1 MGWVDAVLT
10 KVFGPKSAQPPPSF
24 NLAAAISTTIERK
37 NNELILKNDGKL
49 PWADVAAGALGSTL
63 TGIDRTGAAGVK
75 VGQAVAAV
83 PELAMKGWHY
93 AKIAAGVAA
102 HLTSSGTLEPTGL
115 HLGMR
120 SVPRNARCV
129 GLWRGVMKASRIVAM
144 DGFVR
149 SVDLAYLAESAQ
161 EVGARLGLL
170 YNSHRTCDWKMRV
183 SDSPAHVEADIMV
196 QCRPGRSRAMI
207 IAETPAKAI
216 ELQEKIAKQALEQ
229 LSLGGAQYAKEK
241 SVRFTNDGPV
251 RIVSIDVSEEGAY
264 KACDVLIATS
274 ALGAGVDFSD
284 AHFDKVYG
292 VFQAEPAQLEADDI
306 VQLLFRVR
314 RLRKRSTPDG
324 EHLLVAV
331 RKNRTPSVAVGA
343 AAAHWRESDDDES
356 SDDMQRYLDLKAS
369 HRGSRRAGMPTRR
382 LAVAARLR
390 LMSTCALMNV
400 QVTEDQNPSGP
411 KQEKEQRLREIRSVL
426 EAGALEPVDLWSTV
440 LAWRQSR
447 ESLAK
452 LDIEKVASLART
464 SIAAFLAKDPSE
476 LTEGDVAWM
485 WDSFYSIPL
494 TAVVTLV
501 LKHGA
506 DVAEIVPT
514 AERLKVSKVVALF
527 KKLFG
532 WRADGEKKRLSQQ
545 SWQVIKYL
553 LEKYLGVR
561 RAFSDADGGQ
571 MGSRKRRYI
580 TWRKTCSTT
589 Q

>member
-1 MGWVDAVLT
+1 MGLAAQGARGLGGLVDGAATVVLDELSSLT
-10 KVFGPKSAQPPPSF
+10 K
-24 NLAAAISTTIERK
+24 
-37 NNELILKNDGKL
+37 
-49 PWADVAAGALGSTL
+49 
-63 TGIDRTGAAGVK
+63 
-75 VGQAVAAV
+75 
-83 PELAMKGWHY
+83 
-93 AKIAAGVAA
+93 

-229 LSLGGAQYAKEK
+229 LSLGGAQYVTQLEAGPEDG
-241 SVRFTNDGPV
+241 SGAPFTIGSSLGRP
-251 RIVSIDVSEEGAY
+251 RRR
-264 KACDVLIATS
+264 ACASRTRPS
-274 ALGAGVDFSD
+274 VDFSD

-292 VFQAEPAQLEADDI
+292 VFQAEPRSWRRTTSCSCCFESEGCANAARPTGAPARRRAQE
-306 VQLLFRVR
+306 
-314 RLRKRSTPDG
+314 PD
-324 EHLLVAV
+324 A
-331 RKNRTPSVAVGA
+331 SVAVGA

-553 LEKYLGVR
+553 LEKYLG
-561 RAFSDADGGQ
+561 
-571 MGSRKRRYI
+571 
-580 TWRKTCSTT
+580 
-589 Q
+589 

>member
-1 MGWVDAVLT
+1 
-10 KVFGPKSAQPPPSF
+10 
-24 NLAAAISTTIERK
+24 
-37 NNELILKNDGKL
+37 
-49 PWADVAAGALGSTL
+49 
-63 TGIDRTGAAGVK
+63 
-75 VGQAVAAV
+75 
-83 PELAMKGWHY
+83 
-93 AKIAAGVAA
+93 
-102 HLTSSGTLEPTGL
+102 
-115 HLGMR
+115 
-120 SVPRNARCV
+120 
-129 GLWRGVMKASRIVAM
+129 
-144 DGFVR
+144 
-149 SVDLAYLAESAQ
+149 
-161 EVGARLGLL
+161 
-170 YNSHRTCDWKMRV
+170 MRV
-183 SDSPAHVEADIMV
+183 SDSPAHVEADIMAL
-196 QCRPGRSRAMI
+196 CRPGRCRAMI

-216 ELQEKIAKQALEQ
+216 EMQEKIAKQALEQ
-229 LSLGGAQYAKEK
+229 LSLGGAQYVTQLEAGPEDG
-241 SVRFTNDGPV
+241 SGAPFTIGL
-251 RIVSIDVSEEGAY
+251 IVGRPRRR
-264 KACDVLIATS
+264 ACASRTTPS
-274 ALGAGVDFSD
+274 VDFSD

-571 MGSRKRRYI
+571 MAAESDATSRG
-580 TWRKTCSTT
+580 RKTCSTT

>member
-1 MGWVDAVLT
+1 
-10 KVFGPKSAQPPPSF
+10 
-24 NLAAAISTTIERK
+24 
-37 NNELILKNDGKL
+37 
-49 PWADVAAGALGSTL
+49 
-63 TGIDRTGAAGVK
+63 
-75 VGQAVAAV
+75 
-83 PELAMKGWHY
+83 
-93 AKIAAGVAA
+93 
-102 HLTSSGTLEPTGL
+102 
-115 HLGMR
+115 
-120 SVPRNARCV
+120 
-129 GLWRGVMKASRIVAM
+129 
-144 DGFVR
+144 
-149 SVDLAYLAESAQ
+149 
-161 EVGARLGLL
+161 
-170 YNSHRTCDWKMRV
+170 
-183 SDSPAHVEADIMV
+183 
-196 QCRPGRSRAMI
+196 
-207 IAETPAKAI
+207 
-216 ELQEKIAKQALEQ
+216 
-229 LSLGGAQYAKEK
+229 
-241 SVRFTNDGPV
+241 
-251 RIVSIDVSEEGAY
+251 
-264 KACDVLIATS
+264 
-274 ALGAGVDFSD
+274 
-284 AHFDKVYG
+284 
-292 VFQAEPAQLEADDI
+292 
-306 VQLLFRVR
+306 
-314 RLRKRSTPDG
+314 
-324 EHLLVAV
+324 
-331 RKNRTPSVAVGA
+331 
-343 AAAHWRESDDDES
+343 
-356 SDDMQRYLDLKAS
+356 
-369 HRGSRRAGMPTRR
+369 
-382 LAVAARLR
+382 
-390 LMSTCALMNV
+390 MSTCALMNV

-532 WRADGEKKRLSQQ
+532 WRGYGKLAGSLDERAPRFDAADGEKKRLSQQ

-580 TWRKTCSTT
+580 TWEEDMLDDAVERQAKQARAGMAPSFPEVYNVFSDCYALIHRRV
-589 Q
+589 

>member
-1 MGWVDAVLT
+1 
-10 KVFGPKSAQPPPSF
+10 
-24 NLAAAISTTIERK
+24 
-37 NNELILKNDGKL
+37 
-49 PWADVAAGALGSTL
+49 
-63 TGIDRTGAAGVK
+63 
-75 VGQAVAAV
+75 
-83 PELAMKGWHY
+83 
-93 AKIAAGVAA
+93 
-102 HLTSSGTLEPTGL
+102 
-115 HLGMR
+115 
-120 SVPRNARCV
+120 
-129 GLWRGVMKASRIVAM
+129 M

-229 LSLGGAQYAKEK
+229 LSLGGAQYVTQLEAGPEDGSGAPFTIGLIVGQAKEK
-241 SVRFTNDGPV
+241 SVRFTNEGPV

-532 WRADGEKKRLSQQ
+532 WRGYGKLAGRALWSDEAYAALASPEGREAYAALQSLDERAPRFDAADGEKKRLSQQ

-580 TWRKTCSTT
+580 TWEEDMLDDAVERQAKQARAGMAPSFPEVYNVFSDCYALIHRRV
-589 Q
+589 

>member
-1 MGWVDAVLT
+1 
-10 KVFGPKSAQPPPSF
+10 
-24 NLAAAISTTIERK
+24 
-37 NNELILKNDGKL
+37 
-49 PWADVAAGALGSTL
+49 
-63 TGIDRTGAAGVK
+63 
-75 VGQAVAAV
+75 
-83 PELAMKGWHY
+83 
-93 AKIAAGVAA
+93 
-102 HLTSSGTLEPTGL
+102 
-115 HLGMR
+115 
-120 SVPRNARCV
+120 
-129 GLWRGVMKASRIVAM
+129 
-144 DGFVR
+144 
-149 SVDLAYLAESAQ
+149 
-161 EVGARLGLL
+161 
-170 YNSHRTCDWKMRV
+170 MRV
-183 SDSPAHVEADIMV
+183 PV
-196 QCRPGRSRAMI
+196 C
-207 IAETPAKAI
+207 KY
-216 ELQEKIAKQALEQ
+216 EL
-229 LSLGGAQYAKEK
+229 
-241 SVRFTNDGPV
+241 

-532 WRADGEKKRLSQQ
+532 WRGMESSRACSVVGRSLRGPGVAGGREAYAALQSLDERAPRFDAADGEKKRLSQQ

-580 TWRKTCSTT
+580 TWEEDMLDDAVERQAKQARAGMAPSFPEVYNVFSDCYALIHRRV
-589 Q
+589 

>member
-1 MGWVDAVLT
+1 M
-10 KVFGPKSAQPPPSF
+10 
-24 NLAAAISTTIERK
+24 
-37 NNELILKNDGKL
+37 
-49 PWADVAAGALGSTL
+49 
-63 TGIDRTGAAGVK
+63 
-75 VGQAVAAV
+75 
-83 PELAMKGWHY
+83 
-93 AKIAAGVAA
+93 
-102 HLTSSGTLEPTGL
+102 
-115 HLGMR
+115 
-120 SVPRNARCV
+120 
-129 GLWRGVMKASRIVAM
+129 
-144 DGFVR
+144 
-149 SVDLAYLAESAQ
+149 
-161 EVGARLGLL
+161 
-170 YNSHRTCDWKMRV
+170 
-183 SDSPAHVEADIMV
+183 
-196 QCRPGRSRAMI
+196 
-207 IAETPAKAI
+207 
-216 ELQEKIAKQALEQ
+216 QEKIAKQALEQ
-229 LSLGGAQYAKEK
+229 LSLGGAQYVTQLEAGPEDGSGAPFTIGLIVGQAKEK
-241 SVRFTNDGPV
+241 SVRFTNEGPV

-532 WRADGEKKRLSQQ
+532 WRGYGKLAGSLDERAPRFDAADGEKKRLSQQ

-580 TWRKTCSTT
+580 TWEEDMLDDAVERQAKQARAGMAPSFPEVYNVFSDCYALIHRRV
-589 Q
+589 